1 MAVKSRTPYTS
12 KGIVGTVKSGHSED
26 SILRS
31 MCSGTKKNKTY
42 DRKEQ
47 LKKGNE
53 AKAEKRHEKKRL
65 ARIYKKKQAEQQ

>member
-12 KGIVGTVKSGHSED
+12 KGIVGTVKSGHSEM

-31 MCSGTKKNKTY
+31 MCSGTKKKKTY

-47 LKKGNE
+47 PKKPE
-53 AKAEKRHEKKRL
+53 VAAKRHEKKQKLRL
-65 ARIYKKKQAEQQ
+65 LKKKQEQ

>member
-12 KGIVGTVKSGHSED
+12 KGIVGTVKLGHSED

-31 MCSGTKKNKTY
+31 MCAGTKKNKMY
-42 DRKEQ
+42 NRKEQ
-47 LKKGNE
+47 PKKPE
-53 AKAEKRHEKKRL
+53 VAAKRHEKKRL